1 MLLVFENLELDQF
14 LAGMLAFRADQGAIL
29 PMLLPRCTVE
39 PDQVIKVIVLRFLH
53 YKLFWGSVVL
63 WTGPRASYGIPI
75 YHQPLI
81 NDLLG
86 LSLYDT
92 LATFQPLT

>member
-53 YKLFWGSVVL
+53 YKLFLGECGAVD
-63 WTGPRASYGIPI
+63 WTQGLIWHSYLPSA
-75 YHQPLI
+75 L
-81 NDLLG
+81 N
-86 LSLYDT
+86 
-92 LATFQPLT
+92 